1 MVFEYL
7 AGIINKRPDPQN
19 LLNQFNEEE
28 KHVAKVLLDSLILK
42 HTANRLATNPWGQV
56 FDL

>member
-42 HTANRLATNPWGQV
+42 HTANRLATGSSN
-56 FDL
+56 